1 MIAQPKQADRYR
13 YERKFHIT
21 EMGRGHVESL
31 IRMNPALFSEIYYRR
46 WVNSIY
52 LDSWSMVSYHENLI
66 GSGHDRIKYR
76 IRWYGDLLGRVESPI
91 LELKIKHG
99 EVNRKESY
107 RLAPL
112 DVDEE
117 LSPNTIYDLFR
128 RADMPADLRDGLLK
142 LQPVLANRYSRN
154 YFLSLDGRFRA
165 TIDSELSFYDA
176 SDQCRRLHFQW
187 TDPVSVILEL
197 KYPHDAAPDAHQISQ
212 HFPFRLTR
220 NSKYVTGVEHV
231 RSR

>member
-1 MIAQPKQADRYR
+1 MIAQPKQSERYR

-31 IRMNPALFSEIYYRR
+31 VRMNPALFSEIYYRR

-52 LDSWSMVSYHENLI
+52 LDTWSMVSYHENLV

-76 IRWYGDLLGRVESPI
+76 IRWYGDMFGRVENPV

-99 EVNRKESY
+99 EVNRKEAY
-107 RLAPL
+107 PLAPL
-112 DVDEE
+112 AFKENFSAQE
-117 LSPNTIYDLFR
+117 IYDLFR
-128 RADMPADLRDGLLK
+128 SADIPDDLRDGLLK

-165 TIDSELSFYDA
+165 TIDSDLTFYDA
-176 SDQCRRLHFQW
+176 SDQCRRVQFRW
-187 TDPVSVILEL
+187 FDPHSVVLEL
-197 KYPHDAAPDAHQISQ
+197 KYPLDAAPDANQISQ

-220 NSKYVTGVEHV
+220 NSKYITGVEQV
-231 RSR
+231 RCR